1 MQRFTDVCMKQIPF
15 FLLSLFIIS
24 HAFRLYV
31 FTAIEEDFASKS
43 TWHRNVIELKAEQFH
58 KKQCKANDKI
68 FYDDQLIRTRTL

>member
-1 MQRFTDVCMKQIPF
+1 MIV
-15 FLLSLFIIS
+15 L
-24 HAFRLYV
+24 
-31 FTAIEEDFASKS
+31 TAIEEEDFASKS